1 MCWISKTCIKQIAT
15 EDILI
20 FKLMEKV
27 TPFNCVSFI
36 QYFNYNYKHLY
47 SLGSE
52 IVVETGDS
60 IYIINE
66 GFHSYDICLL
76 PEFEPIRTSLV
87 VGIIPKDAVYYKN
100 TCGEIVSNQIII
112 TSPYTQIIINKCV
125 Y

>member
-15 EDILI
+15 EDIPI

-36 QYFNYNYKHLY
+36 KYFNYNYKHLY

-52 IVVETGDS
+52 IVVETGD
-60 IYIINE
+60 YDYKINE

-76 PEFEPIRTSLV
+76 PTFEVIKNSLV
-87 VGIIPKDAVYYKN
+87 VGVIPKDAVYYKN
-100 TCGEIVSNQIII
+100 ELGEIVSNQIII
-112 TSPYTQIIINKCV
+112 TSPYTPNNNK
-125 Y
+125 

>member
-15 EDILI
+15 EDIPI

-47 SLGSE
+47 SLDSE
-52 IVVETGDS
+52 IVVETGD
-60 IYIINE
+60 YDYKINE

-76 PEFEPIRTSLV
+76 PAFEVIRNSLV
-87 VGIIPKDAVYYKN
+87 VGVIPKDAVYYKN
-100 TCGEIVSNQIII
+100 ELGEIVSNQIII
-112 TSPYTQIIINKCV
+112 TSPYTPNNNK
-125 Y
+125 

>member
-1 MCWISKTCIKQIAT
+1 MCWMSKTCIKQIAT
-15 EDILI
+15 KDIPI

-27 TPFNCVSFI
+27 TPFNCISFVK
-36 QYFNYNYKHLY
+36 YFNYNYKHLY
-47 SLGSE
+47 SLYSE

-76 PEFEPIRTSLV
+76 PEFEPIRESLV

-100 TCGEIVSNQIII
+100 SLGEIVSNQIII
-112 TSPYTQIIINKCV
+112 TSPYTLNNNK
-125 Y
+125 

>member
-15 EDILI
+15 EDIPI

-47 SLGSE
+47 SLDSE
-52 IVVETGDS
+52 IVVETRYGCYT
-60 IYIINE
+60 IYK

-76 PEFEPIRTSLV
+76 PDFEVIRNSLV
-87 VGIIPKDAVYYKN
+87 VGVIPKDAVYYKN
-100 TCGEIVSNQIII
+100 ELGEIVSNQILI
-112 TSPYTQIIINKCV
+112 TSPYTPNNNK
-125 Y
+125 

>member
-15 EDILI
+15 EDIPI

-27 TPFNCVSFI
+27 TPFNCISFI

-52 IVVETGDS
+52 IVVETGHNHYR
-60 IYIINE
+60 IYE

-76 PEFEPIRTSLV
+76 PDFEVVRNFLV

-100 TCGEIVSNQIII
+100 ALGEIVSNQIII
-112 TSPYTQIIINKCV
+112 TSPYTLNNNK
-125 Y
+125 

>member
-1 MCWISKTCIKQIAT
+1 MCWINKTYIKQIAT
-15 EDILI
+15 EDIPI

-52 IVVETGDS
+52 IVVETKYDYYT
-60 IYIINE
+60 IDK

-76 PEFEPIRTSLV
+76 PDFEVIRESLV

-100 TCGEIVSNQIII
+100 ELGEIVSNQIII
-112 TSPYTQIIINKCV
+112 TSPYTLNNNKCV
-125 Y
+125 

>member
-15 EDILI
+15 EDIPI

-27 TPFNCVSFI
+27 TSFNCVSFI

-52 IVVETGDS
+52 IVVETGNNHYT
-60 IYIINE
+60 IYE
-66 GFHSYDICLL
+66 GFHSYDISLL
-76 PEFEPIRTSLV
+76 PDFEVVRNSLV

-100 TCGEIVSNQIII
+100 ALDEIVSNQIII
-112 TSPYTQIIINKCV
+112 TSPYTHK
-125 Y
+125 

>member
-1 MCWISKTCIKQIAT
+1 MCWINKTCIKQIAT
-15 EDILI
+15 EDIPI

-52 IVVETGDS
+52 IVVETKYGYYTID
-60 IYIINE
+60 E

-76 PEFEPIRTSLV
+76 PDFEVIRNSLV

-100 TCGEIVSNQIII
+100 ELGEIVSNQIMI
-112 TSPYTQIIINKCV
+112 TSPYTSNNNK
-125 Y
+125 

>member
-15 EDILI
+15 EDIPI

-52 IVVETGDS
+52 IVVETGD
-60 IYIINE
+60 YDYKINE
-66 GFHSYDICLL
+66 GFHSYDMRLL
-76 PEFEPIRTSLV
+76 PEFEVVRNSLV
-87 VGIIPKDAVYYKN
+87 IGIIPKDAVYYKN
-100 TCGEIVSNQIII
+100 ELGEIVSNQIII
-112 TSPYTQIIINKCV
+112 TSPYNPNNNK
-125 Y
+125 